1 MADGVLEKHSIMD
14 ELLAVLARTADGVFA
29 LDQAEQVV
37 FWNAAAEQITGYL
50 ADEVLGRPCYE
61 IFGSEQRAG
70 CHKCQP
76 DCPVLRAARNQEP
89 VPTYNVLGRT
99 KTGVPILLSIS
110 VIVPPEC
117 NRSVCTI
124 HLFRDATHQLRYET
138 YVEQI
143 LCAAAQLFSPQQT
156 LAQRALQATPFFTP
170 LSAREKEVLGL
181 LVSDLELPPQSLIP
195 LVIDGNGLPAI
206 PTAGSRLQAGD
217 HVIAFTPAS
226 REEELRAVLLG

>member
-1 MADGVLEKHSIMD
+1 MADGVLEKHSIVD
-14 ELLAVLARTADGVFA
+14 GLLAVLGRTTDGVFA
-29 LDQAEQVV
+29 LDQAELVV

-61 IFGSEQRAG
+61 IFGSEQRHG

-99 KTGVPILLSIS
+99 KAGVPILLNIS
-110 VIVPPEC
+110 VIVPLE
-117 NRSVCTI
+117 RHGSVSAI

-138 YVEQI
+138 CIEQI
-143 LCAAAQLFSPQQT
+143 LHAAAQLPGPQQPQI
-156 LAQRALQATPFFTP
+156 QRALQATPFFAP

-181 LVSDLELPPQSLIP
+181 LTQGKAAREIAETLGISYVTVRNHIHTIMRKFGVHSQRQVIQLALQHQ
-195 LVIDGNGLPAI
+195 LV
-206 PTAGSRLQAGD
+206 
-217 HVIAFTPAS
+217 
-226 REEELRAVLLG
+226 

>member
-1 MADGVLEKHSIMD
+1 MLADSVREKHSIMD
-14 ELLAVLARTADGVFA
+14 ELLAILAQTADGVFA
-29 LDQAEQVV
+29 LDQAERVV
-37 FWNAAAEQITGYL
+37 FWNTAAAQITGYR

-76 DCPVLRAARNQEP
+76 DCPVTRAARNQEL

-99 KTGVPILLSIS
+99 KAGAPILLNIS

-117 NRSVCTI
+117 HASVCTI

-138 YVEQI
+138 YIEQI
-143 LCAAAQLFSPQQT
+143 LGAAAQLFGPQQT
-156 LAQRALQATPFFTP
+156 LAQHALRATPFFAP

-181 LVSDLELPPQSLIP
+181 LIQGETAREIAETLGISYVTVRNHLQTILRKFGVHTQRQVIKLALEHH
-195 LVIDGNGLPAI
+195 LV
-206 PTAGSRLQAGD
+206 
-217 HVIAFTPAS
+217 
-226 REEELRAVLLG
+226 

>member
-14 ELLAVLARTADGVFA
+14 ELLTVLARTADGVFA
-29 LDQAEQVV
+29 LDQVGGVV
-37 FWNAAAEQITGYL
+37 FWNAAAERITGYL

-61 IFGSEQRAG
+61 IFGSEERDG

-99 KTGVPILLSIS
+99 KTGVPILLNIS
-110 VIVPPEC
+110 VIVPLEC
-117 NRSVCTI
+117 NESVCTI

-143 LCAAAQLFSPQQT
+143 LCAAAQLFGPQPT
-156 LAQRALQATPFFTP
+156 LAQRVLQATPFFTP

-181 LVSDLELPPQSLIP
+181 LVQGKAAREIAETLGISYVTVRNHLQTILRKLGVHTQRQVIKLALEHH
-195 LVIDGNGLPAI
+195 LV
-206 PTAGSRLQAGD
+206 
-217 HVIAFTPAS
+217 
-226 REEELRAVLLG
+226 